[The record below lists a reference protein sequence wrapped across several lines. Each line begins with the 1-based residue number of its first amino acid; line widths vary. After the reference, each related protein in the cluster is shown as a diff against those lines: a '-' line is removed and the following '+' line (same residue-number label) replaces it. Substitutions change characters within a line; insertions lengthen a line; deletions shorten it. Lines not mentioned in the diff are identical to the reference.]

1 MGAAAGGSGG
11 LENMALDLDKLGRK
25 HIGLS
30 LEIKAKSVWEGETT
44 VWEVFSGCDVQAQCP
59 S

>member
-1 MGAAAGGSGG
+1 METVKSIS
-11 LENMALDLDKLGRK
+11 ENMALDLDKLGRK

-30 LEIKAKSVWEGETT
+30 LEIKAKSVWEGETS